1 MATEAG
7 PVRNPGLGSIL
18 KTTERV
24 EEQMEKYERHF
35 QANDQETTE
44 KRVSEAA
51 SLSDRFHTLVT
62 DFYEYGFGESF
73 HFCPLI
79 RGRSFEDCI
88 DDCEMYVSRKAK
100 AGPGKKLADFGC
112 GVGGPANRIGKAIP
126 GCEVVGV
133 NICEYQLKKARS
145 YAERDSLGNVSFIK
159 GDYHN
164 PPLKDNSFDG
174 VYDFEAICHSQSLV
188 KVYSE
193 AFRVLKPGGV
203 FVLEDWFMT
212 DKYKPSNPDHQR
224 IKSKIEEGN
233 GIANLQHISACLK
246 ALETAGF

>member
-73 HFCPLI
+73 HFCPLF

-100 AGPGKKLADFGC
+100 AGPGKKLA
-112 GVGGPANRIGKAIP
+112 
-126 GCEVVGV
+126 
-133 NICEYQLKKARS
+133 
-145 YAERDSLGNVSFIK
+145 VS
-159 GDYHN
+159 
-164 PPLKDNSFDG
+164 
-174 VYDFEAICHSQSLV
+174 
-188 KVYSE
+188 
-193 AFRVLKPGGV
+193 RVTLQ
-203 FVLEDWFMT
+203 FVIF
-212 DKYKPSNPDHQR
+212 
-224 IKSKIEEGN
+224 
-233 GIANLQHISACLK
+233 
-246 ALETAGF
+246 